1 MNCLDECVSGRSPR
15 QLRASA
21 GLHLFKSHLL
31 GDLSLPGAAQW
42 SAVAERTQWLHGGG
56 ELDRRTWESWFAPT
70 FALPQSRSVET
81 LNGLAQSAGKNVET
95 STSAWNALAFTDLMI
110 GGLARTMGER
120 IRSREANH
128 VLLCRA
134 HDYRA
139 PSALCRHFDALE
151 LAAWRADLSEIP
163 ASAVRWYAA
172 QAILADLERRWA
184 RYHGEIY
191 RELPSPLAR
200 QWQSASATEK
210 KRIRAA
216 HAQVK
221 PDFFEALIAQGDSPD
236 WTLIG
241 VQNVTPA
248 WETLFAITADSTFL
262 RHEDVLLQWAMD
274 LVAAGFATHA
284 LAMCDASIAYSGRV
298 TREYLIAVTTY
309 QVFFAPDWS
318 SRNERLLHAAVA
330 LTSTRWSD
338 VMLASLE
345 NARRAYQERLAAW
358 SMQPAEIWA
367 VATLAGDPLRH
378 ALLA

>member
-1 MNCLDECVSGRSPR
+1 MNCLDECVSSRSPR

-21 GLHLFKSHLL
+21 GIHLFKSQLL
-31 GDLSLPGAAQW
+31 GDLSLPGVAQW
-42 SAVAERTQWLHGGG
+42 SAVAERTQWLHGGD
-56 ELDRRTWESWFAPT
+56 ELDRRTWESWFAPA
-70 FALPQSRSVET
+70 FALPQARSVET

-95 STSAWNALAFTDLMI
+95 NSGAWNAPAFTELML

-120 IRSREANH
+120 IRARDVKH

-134 HDYRA
+134 HDYCA

-151 LAAWRADLSEIP
+151 LAAWRADLFEIP
-163 ASAVRWYAA
+163 ASTVRWYAA

-184 RYHGEIY
+184 RHHGEIY

-221 PDFFEALIAQGDSPD
+221 PDLFEALIAQSDSPD

-241 VQNVTPA
+241 VQNVTPV

-284 LAMCDASIAYSGRV
+284 LALCDASIAYSGRV

-309 QVFFAPDWS
+309 QVFFAPDWA

-330 LTSTRWSD
+330 LSSTRWSD